1 MGGLLGRWG
10 GTGNLLEN
18 GGAGGVSRRPAP
30 GRRLGGCSIWWQ
42 VGWLEAV
49 HRNSVGPV
57 ADLELKGE
65 RSAAKDLE
73 RARVGRAEGG
83 VGGGGANENKRGG
96 EELRWQE
103 WRRGSGWWLRKG
115 ARKGSL

>member
-1 MGGLLGRWG
+1 MGGG
-10 GTGNLLEN
+10 GGGNRLEN

-30 GRRLGGCSIWWQ
+30 GRRLGGCGIRWQ

-49 HRNSVGPV
+49 YRNGVGPV
-57 ADLELKGE
+57 ANLELEGE

-73 RARVGRAEGG
+73 RARVGRGEGG

-103 WRRGSGWWLRKG
+103 WRRGSGWRRRKG
-115 ARKGSL
+115 ARKGRF